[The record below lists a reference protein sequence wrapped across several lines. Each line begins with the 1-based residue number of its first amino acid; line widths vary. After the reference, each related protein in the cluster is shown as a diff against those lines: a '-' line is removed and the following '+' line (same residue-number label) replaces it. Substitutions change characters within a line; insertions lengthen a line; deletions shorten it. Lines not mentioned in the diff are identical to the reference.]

1 MNIYAPIM
9 TGHARKIRPCVGS
22 RLSLPSSLPPSPLSA
37 GVCPFAAPR
46 ARAADVIFKHGTR
59 IQYSQYCA
67 LLARLYITLSLSRS
81 KRSSSPPPD
90 TVSRLISA
98 SRDRETAY
106 RESLSAVCTLGLRE
120 QAARSNRLI
129 GEDIGERTG
138 RRIIRSRLPAVRA
151 SRNSAC

>member
-22 RLSLPSSLPPSPLSA
+22 RLSLPSSLP
-37 GVCPFAAPR
+37 
-46 ARAADVIFKHGTR
+46 RAADVIFKHGTR